1 MATFSYKVLFL
12 KGVKYLVLLAVAV
25 VPAVVNAYPDVMA
38 IPVGTVLLLGANWI
52 KGNTTLRV
60 P

>member
-1 MATFSYKVLFL
+1 MSTFSYRTFLL

-25 VPAVVNAYPDVMA
+25 VPAVVNAYPDVMS
-38 IPVGTVLLLGANWI
+38 IPIGTVLLLGANWL
-52 KGNTTLRV
+52 KVNTTLRV